1 MKKNFFKGA
10 AVAALSLV
18 GFTAIAQE
26 EEAAKEST
34 FDLSGSVDTY
44 FRTNIGGKNA
54 NNTGNGALIAPSS
67 SFANADGFAIGMV
80 NLIASKQIG
89 KVGFVADLA
98 FGPRAVDA
106 TFNSGK
112 SVDANGDLVGSDLN
126 NAVNQL
132 YVTYA
137 ASDAVTLTFGNF
149 NTFLGYEVISPA
161 GNFNYSTSY
170 MFSYGP
176 FSHTGLKADFT
187 LDDNWSIMAAVLNAT
202 DFTESN
208 AEGKYTGGLQVGYS
222 ADAGSAY
229 LNFLYGRQPGN
240 TGETFQVDLTTGWD
254 LSEDFYLGVN
264 ATYNSTAQ
272 DSPAED
278 NGFYGVALYPQ
289 YAISESFSLGLRGE
303 FFAEFEGG
311 VGALNTDNEGEG
323 SVFATTLT
331 GSYTAG
337 NLTIKP
343 ELRLDS
349 TSEDTFLEDSNGDV
363 GKSLASFVL
372 GAIYSF

>member
-10 AVAALSLV
+10 ALAALSLV
-18 GFTAIAQE
+18 GFAAMAQE
-26 EEAAKEST
+26 EEAATEST

-67 SFANADGFAIGMV
+67 AFANADGFALGMA

-89 KVGFVADLA
+89 KVGFVADLV
-98 FGPRAVDA
+98 FGPRGTDAVLN
-106 TFNSGK
+106 TT
-112 SVDANGDLVGSDLN
+112 GSSN
-126 NAVNQL
+126 IVNQL
-132 YVTYA
+132 FVTYA

-170 MFSYGP
+170 MFSNGP
-176 FSHTGLKADFT
+176 FSHTGLKADFAI
-187 LDDNWSIMAAVLNAT
+187 DDNWSVMAAILNAT
-202 DFTESN
+202 DYTN
-208 AEGKYTGGLQVGYS
+208 NNLAGKYSGGLQVGYS
-222 ADAGSAY
+222 NDAGSAY
-229 LNFLYGRQPGN
+229 LNVLYGNQADFDEQAIQN
-240 TGETFQVDLTTGWD
+240 ETFQIDLTTGWD
-254 LSEDFYLGVN
+254 LSEEFYLGVN
-264 ATYNSTAQ
+264 ATYNTTSFEGNVDDA
-272 DSPAED
+272 
-278 NGFYGVALYPQ
+278 GFYGAALYPQ
-289 YAISESFSLGLRGE
+289 YAISDAFTLGLRGE
-303 FFAEFEGG
+303 YFEVFKGG
-311 VGALNTDNEGEG
+311 LTEAFRLDDEGNG